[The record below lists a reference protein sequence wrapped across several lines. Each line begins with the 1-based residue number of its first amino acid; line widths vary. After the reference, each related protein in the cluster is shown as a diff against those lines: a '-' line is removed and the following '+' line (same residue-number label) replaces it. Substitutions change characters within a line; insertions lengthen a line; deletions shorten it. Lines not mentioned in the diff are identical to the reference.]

1 MIDLENSPAPAPTI
15 AEPESLEGSPRQNDG
30 NEFQNENTSAIEAE
44 VTPPPEIP
52 DSQPE
57 FEIPASQPL
66 PEELFEELPSKELP
80 EELPEEL
87 PVPPS
92 PPAEKLEE
100 VPPAQEPEKP
110 EVPVLEPEKPEVPPA
125 QEPEKPEVP
134 VLEPE
139 KLEVPPFLE
148 PEKPEVPP
156 AEKSEV
162 SEIQQ
167 DGNKLKQSV
176 ENEDLSPASE
186 PEQVTSE
193 SKPSATCGAFKD

>member
-1 MIDLENSPAPAPTI
+1 M
-15 AEPESLEGSPRQNDG
+15 
-30 NEFQNENTSAIEAE
+30 
-44 VTPPPEIP
+44 
-52 DSQPE
+52 
-57 FEIPASQPL
+57 
-66 PEELFEELPSKELP
+66 PSKELP

-110 EVPVLEPEKPEVPPA
+110 EVPA

-134 VLEPE
+134 V
-139 KLEVPPFLE
+139 LE